1 MNNRIKYVLGL
12 PALACM
18 TLFATANAAV
28 PAEIDGMMTDATTL
42 WGDVKE
48 FVIGVVIFF
57 TLLAIAKR
65 VRRK

>member
-1 MNNRIKYVLGL
+1 MNRIKYVLGL
-12 PALACM
+12 PALAAM
-18 TLFATANAAV
+18 VLASHAHAAV
-28 PAEIDGMMTDATTL
+28 PTEIDGMITDATTL

>member
-1 MNNRIKYVLGL
+1 MNRIKYVLGL

-18 TLFATANAAV
+18 TLVATTHAAV
-28 PAEIDGMMTDATTL
+28 PAEIDGMLTDATTL